1 MKKERKHR
9 FLKHPILATIF
20 LPLLGIIGVSL
31 ITGVIILPMQNLGIE
46 PVTFNLLS
54 SIIHSVIQ
62 ILLAFV
68 IILIMKRT
76 SDGSFQF
83 GFSTKNLKSG
93 IILASIALI
102 FALFNILE
110 AIFYNGALQGSTLML
125 LCAVLESLAAG
136 FYEEV
141 ACRGVVVSNM
151 MDKWKSKS
159 NYILQS
165 ILIPGIIFGLL
176 HLVNLSSGLTSEN
189 VLNTLFQ
196 VMYAAGMGI
205 FLGAVYLRTRNLWGA
220 FLVHFIT
227 DATDF
232 VTVISNPSRLYNI
245 CGSIA
250 LLIFIT
256 AAGLYL
262 VRPSVRPKIEKLWA

>member
-9 FLKHPILATIF
+9 FLKHPIFAAIL

-31 ITGVIILPMQNLGIE
+31 ITGLIIIPMQNLGIE

-68 IILIMKRT
+68 IILIMKHT
-76 SDGSFQF
+76 SDGLFRF

-110 AIFYNGALQGSTLML
+110 AVFYNGTLQDSALILF
-125 LCAVLESLAAG
+125 CAVLEALAAG

-165 ILIPGIIFGLL
+165 VLISGIMFGLL
-176 HLVNLSSGLTSEN
+176 HLVNLTSGLTSEN

-205 FLGAVYLRTRNLWGA
+205 FFGAVYLRTRNLWGA
-220 FLVHFIT
+220 LLVHFIT

-250 LLIFIT
+250 LFIFIT

-262 VRPSVRPKIEKLWA
+262 VRPSVRPKIGKLWA